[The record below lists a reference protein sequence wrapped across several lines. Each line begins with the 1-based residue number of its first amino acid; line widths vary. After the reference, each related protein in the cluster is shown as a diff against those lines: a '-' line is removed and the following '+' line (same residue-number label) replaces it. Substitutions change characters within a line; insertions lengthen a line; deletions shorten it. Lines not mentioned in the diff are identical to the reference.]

1 MEKAEKWFFF
11 KYDGEQLHS
20 TVELLPKLL
29 FFFLQPIIM
38 LILIN
43 CIYGSTITKVVPTQT
58 GLSHCFI
65 IIAAGIYSYVGAKF
79 MVVLWTVFTF
89 CTKRLQ
95 EVVQRNWYN
104 D

>member
-1 MEKAEKWFFF
+1 
-11 KYDGEQLHS
+11 
-20 TVELLPKLL
+20 
-29 FFFLQPIIM
+29 
-38 LILIN
+38 
-43 CIYGSTITKVVPTQT
+43 
-58 GLSHCFI
+58 
-65 IIAAGIYSYVGAKF
+65 